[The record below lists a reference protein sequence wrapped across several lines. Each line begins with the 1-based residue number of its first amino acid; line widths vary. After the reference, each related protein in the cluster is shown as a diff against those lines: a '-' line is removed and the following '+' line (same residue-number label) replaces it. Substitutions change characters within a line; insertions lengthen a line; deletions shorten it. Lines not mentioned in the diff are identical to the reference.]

1 MAVFRIDKDPNQ
13 TVVRPLVIGRMIDES
28 LSPTKA
34 TSGYLHWYLSMI
46 ETADLVTASLHCVVE
61 SAARHAVDD
70 HSLHFACESVRQPFE
85 QV

>member
-28 LSPTKA
+28 LRPTKA

-46 ETADLVTASLHCVVE
+46 ETADLVTRSLNSVIE
-61 SAARHAVDD
+61 STAHHAVDD
-70 HSLHFACESVRQPFE
+70 HSLHVACESVCLPFE